1 MPLIMGAGKIFEWLK
16 AQRHQSLLKARFDSS
31 RTRFVIAGRFGC
43 ACAVACGVLAS
54 STLGLFQR
62 PTSDWGLRLHGK
74 PTPSGLSA
82 ALSYK

>member
-1 MPLIMGAGKIFEWLK
+1 MAESPAPPKLAKSPL
-16 AQRHQSLLKARFDSS
+16 DSS

-54 STLGLFQR
+54 STLGPLQR
-62 PTSDWGLRLHGK
+62 PTSDWGLRLHDK

-82 ALSYK
+82 ALSCK